1 MNVNYGTM
9 KLKSYND
16 DITVVTTKGQKYKL
30 VASLKTAL
38 ASNELVV
45 KELSKAKVLSE
56 KDATKL
62 AKAREN
68 IARLKNTIKEQQ
80 EMFGLK
86 IECR

>member
-1 MNVNYGTM
+1 MNSNYGT
-9 KLKSYND
+9 LKARNCND
-16 DITVVTTKGQKYKL
+16 ELVVVTTKGQKYKV

-45 KELSKAKVLSE
+45 KELSNAKVLSE

-68 IARLKNTIKEQQ
+68 IVRLKNTIKEQQ
-80 EMFGLK
+80 EMFGLN
-86 IECR
+86 IDVR